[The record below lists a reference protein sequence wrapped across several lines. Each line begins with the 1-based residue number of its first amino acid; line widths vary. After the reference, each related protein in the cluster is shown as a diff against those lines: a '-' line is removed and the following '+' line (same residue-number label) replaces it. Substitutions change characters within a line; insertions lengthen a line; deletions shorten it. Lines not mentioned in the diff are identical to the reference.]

1 MTLDALYREVVLD
14 HHRNPRGCH
23 DVARIDAR
31 AEGYNP
37 SCGDEVEVQLELSDG
52 RIRDVGVRSRGCAI
66 SVASGSM
73 LAELLAG
80 RSLGEAE
87 RLTAALQ
94 RMLRGETEGLVLDE
108 AEATGASTHGDGNDQ
123 PATGHEE
130 DDFEDLEALAGVRQL
145 PARIKCAALPW
156 MTLIEALQRSTVAAR
171 DRPTPDAAATT
182 QGKSWGGAPM
192 DRSRG
197 AQAAPPVREVPDG
210 TDR

>member
-1 MTLDALYREVVLD
+1 MSLEALYREVVLD

-37 SCGDEVEVQLELSDG
+37 SCGDEVEVQLELTDG
-52 RIRDVGVRSRGCAI
+52 RICDVGVRSRGCAI

-73 LAELLAG
+73 LAELLEG
-80 RSLGEAE
+80 RSLAEAA
-87 RLTAALQ
+87 RITAALQ

-108 AEATGASTHGDGNDQ
+108 AEGTGSGSADDGNPRA
-123 PATGHEE
+123 PAEREE

-156 MTLIEALQRSTVAAR
+156 MTLLEALDRSTAEAEDHR
-171 DRPTPDAAATT
+171 TPGTAATT
-182 QGKSWGGAPM
+182 EGNSWGGASM

-197 AQAAPPVREVPDG
+197 AQAAPPEVPDG